1 MILRTVLNK
10 RLFIQEILG
19 LAIIFVLSRVLLAIF
34 GIQFDMSP
42 LQWFYQYIDPLLL
55 KERLVQSLMY
65 LHSQPPAFNLY
76 LGIILKYGGMYAP
89 LLFRTSYLLAG
100 LFSAITIYTVMR
112 LLNIHHLVA
121 FFCTAF
127 FMVSPPA
134 FLYENWLFYTY
145 PLTSVLIVSSLLLL
159 LSLETRSRIYLF
171 LFFSTLSIL
180 VLTRTL
186 FHTVWFIAIL
196 CWIMFHHKTKKRIV
210 MSALVPLLVLLSV
223 HAKNV
228 FLFDQTSLTSWFG
241 MNLIKMTFTVPR
253 HVLHQDIKNGRV
265 SGIAEIKPFQRPEVY
280 QEFLPVHTAT
290 GIPVLDNTHK
300 STGAINFNYDG
311 YRAVSAQYFT
321 AARRLIAR
329 YPHYYCQSVIIAV
342 YQFLRPCSDSIIFS
356 GHNRRIV
363 SGWVTVYETYLLGDI
378 LKNAWQTTFTN
389 RSGQQ
394 RPVHMNLLYLFIPA
408 LYLFGILIASKK
420 LRSLSLSR
428 NQMLTFRYLMF
439 NIGYVSLAG
448 NLFDASENMRFR
460 FIIVP
465 SLYVIIGMFITYCII
480 QYRSKTSST
489 QADPHQR
496 QD

>member
-1 MILRTVLNK
+1 MILRTVLK
-10 RLFIQEILG
+10 KHFIQEILG
-19 LAIIFVLSRVLLAIF
+19 LAAIFVLSRFLLAIL

-65 LHSQPPAFNLY
+65 LHSQPPVFNLY

-89 LLFRTSYLLAG
+89 FLFRTSYLLAG
-100 LFSAITIYTVMR
+100 LFLMLTTYTVMR

-145 PLTSVLIVSSLLLL
+145 PLTSVLIASSLLLL

-171 LFFSTLSIL
+171 LFFSSLSIL

-196 CWIMFHHKTKKRIV
+196 CWIMLHQKAKKRIV
-210 MSALVPLLVLLSV
+210 MSALLPLFILLSV

-228 FLFDQTSLTSWFG
+228 LLFDQTSLTSWFG

-253 HVLHQDIKNGRV
+253 HLLNQDIKNGRV
-265 SGIAEIKPFQRPEVY
+265 SGIAELMPFQSPEVY
-280 QEFLPVHTAT
+280 QEFMPVHTAT
-290 GIPVLDNTHK
+290 GIPILDNRHK

-311 YRAVSAQYFT
+311 YRTVSAQYFT
-321 AARRLIAR
+321 AARRLITR
-329 YPHYYCQSVIIAV
+329 YPLYYGQSVIKSV

-356 GHNRRIV
+356 GHNRQTLN
-363 SGWVTVYETYLLGDI
+363 GWATVYETYLLGDV
-378 LKNAWQTTFTN
+378 LKNLWQSTFTN
-389 RSGQQ
+389 RFGQE
-394 RPVHMNLLYLFIPA
+394 RTVHMNLLYLFIPA

-428 NQMLTFRYLMF
+428 NQMLIFRYLMF

-448 NLFDASENMRFR
+448 TLFDASENMRFR

-465 SLYVIIGMFITYCII
+465 SLFVIIGTFITYCII
-480 QYRSKTSST
+480 QYRSKTGSQ
-489 QADPHQR
+489 QADPHQN